1 VPADHDD
8 AICLRHR
15 EWSETSQTVTLLT
28 RAHGLVHGLAKGSL
42 REKAP
47 FSGGFELLQLGE
59 LGFINKPDRDLLL
72 LTEWDLID
80 PFSALR
86 TEYRSA
92 TVAMFTG
99 ELAASLLAPLD
110 PHPRVF
116 AAFREMLAGLSADPG
131 AFSPAARFLH
141 RLLLETGD
149 AFEAPAP
156 EPLDAVWAFDPR
168 DGVFRPDP
176 SRQLPADD
184 PFEPG
189 PSSGV
194 WHLRG
199 DTLAALAMLADDG
212 PDGLDSGREP
222 SLRTL
227 RFLAAW
233 ACYRASRRPAS
244 LGAFLRVTRI

>member
-1 VPADHDD
+1 MPADHDD

-92 TVAMFTG
+92 TAAMLLGTSPPPATPSG
-99 ELAASLLAPLD
+99 PAGKTAPAMAPATATRSTLPRRMGTAASTW
-110 PHPRVF
+110 
-116 AAFREMLAGLSADPG
+116 
-131 AFSPAARFLH
+131 FSCTH
-141 RLLLETGD
+141 
-149 AFEAPAP
+149 
-156 EPLDAVWAFDPR
+156 
-168 DGVFRPDP
+168 
-176 SRQLPADD
+176 
-184 PFEPG
+184 
-189 PSSGV
+189 
-194 WHLRG
+194 
-199 DTLAALAMLADDG
+199 
-212 PDGLDSGREP
+212 
-222 SLRTL
+222 
-227 RFLAAW
+227 
-233 ACYRASRRPAS
+233 
-244 LGAFLRVTRI
+244 